1 MQALSFLRLL
11 ISYLRP
17 AVPFYSTGDTVTANI
32 CTEIRGSS
40 NLVTHDVGEDY
51 ATVLVAF

>member
-32 CTEIRGSS
+32 YTGIQGS
-40 NLVTHDVGEDY
+40 NLVTHGVGEDY
-51 ATVLVAF
+51 AIVLVAF